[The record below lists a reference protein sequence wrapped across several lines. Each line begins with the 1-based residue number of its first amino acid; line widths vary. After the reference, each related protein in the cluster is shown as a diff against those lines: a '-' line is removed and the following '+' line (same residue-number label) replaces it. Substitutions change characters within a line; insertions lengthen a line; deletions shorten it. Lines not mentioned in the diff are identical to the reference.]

1 MEGNNKMLIYTDQDG
16 LTKIDVMFEE
26 DTLWLT

>member
-1 MEGNNKMLIYTDQDG
+1 MEGNNKMLIYTDHDG
-16 LTKIDVMFEE
+16 LTKIDVKFEE

>member
-16 LTKIDVMFEE
+16 QTKIDVKFEE